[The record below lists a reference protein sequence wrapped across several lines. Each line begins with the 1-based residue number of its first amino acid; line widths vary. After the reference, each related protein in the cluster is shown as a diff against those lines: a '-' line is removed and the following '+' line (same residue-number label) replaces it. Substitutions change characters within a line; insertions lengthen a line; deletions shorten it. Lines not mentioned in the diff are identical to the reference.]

1 MQFSIMWQLALVHFI
16 LFVLQVVVCALLLR
30 ERGLGVWLMLAG
42 SVVGMGDHFL
52 FHITPFLPN
61 MPIGGDL
68 GLAFSLLGLAGEPS
82 SWRAC

>member
-42 SVVGMGDHFL
+42 SVVWMGDHFL

-61 MPIGGDL
+61 MSPLRGGPVD
-68 GLAFSLLGLAGEPS
+68 GGAAAAGNVS
-82 SWRAC
+82 AGGRA